1 MKKTFILLVLSLII
15 LTSCNKKVKTQED
28 YIRAI
33 SDYTKS
39 IELDPNNVDTY
50 LLRAESKRNL
60 KDYSGAIADY
70 TKAIEL
76 NPNNANTFI
85 NRAIGKVGLKDY
97 DGAIADY
104 TKAIELNPNDAIAY
118 YSRGYIKS
126 FWGLDSEACQDIRKA
141 QKLGVDVKE
150 LIDVCN

>member
-1 MKKTFILLVLSLII
+1 MKKLL
-15 LTSCNKKVKTQED
+15 
-28 YIRAI
+28 
-33 SDYTKS
+33 
-39 IELDPNNVDTY
+39 Y
-50 LLRAESKRNL
+50 LLLLTTSVSFCQTLEEYFNIGLEKAKA
-60 KDYSGAIADY
+60 KDYDGAIADY

>member
-1 MKKTFILLVLSLII
+1 V
-15 LTSCNKKVKTQED
+15 D
-28 YIRAI
+28 YSKA
-33 SDYTKS
+33 
-39 IELDPNNVDTY
+39 IELDPNNAKDKNFSANAQIKRT
-50 LLRAESKRNL
+50 RAYFNRGEVKIDL
-60 KDYSGAIADY
+60 KDYDGAIADY